1 MHILPNESFIPID
14 RPPNIIKILFH
25 IQRKVSSFSMSL
37 YQFALNM
44 RYILSIFYEENNRLP
59 ATIIP
64 FMNLA
69 FSHNMY
75 SANRN
80 TTFFIFFFVFLY
92 LSSECEIVHL
102 SSDSILSVFSLK
114 GCFYPF
120 LIYSSQFIHP
130 TISYRI

>member
-1 MHILPNESFIPID
+1 MNLLYPLID
-14 RPPNIIKILFH
+14 PQNIIKILFH
-25 IQRKVSSFSMSL
+25 IHKRKVSSFSMSL

-44 RYILSIFYEENNRLP
+44 RYIFINFLWGKQQTASNHNSIYESKKKC
-59 ATIIP
+59 I
-64 FMNLA
+64 A

-80 TTFFIFFFVFLY
+80 TNFFFFFLY

-120 LIYSSQFIHP
+120 LIYSSQFIQ
-130 TISYRI
+130 YRI